1 MYIICSF
8 VQWSFLYFF
17 FTIWNNNLE
26 NQFLP
31 FDIKSK
37 DDEIKIGSH
46 GVSYLL
52 SEWKEGKINKKFS
65 RFFLYES

>member
-1 MYIICSF
+1 MEFSLF
-8 VQWSFLYFF
+8 FLLQFE
-17 FTIWNNNLE
+17 TKNLE

-31 FDIKSK
+31 FDTESK
-37 DDEIKIGSH
+37 DDVRKIGSH

-65 RFFLYES
+65 RFSCMNLNLF

>member
-1 MYIICSF
+1 MEFSLF
-8 VQWSFLYFF
+8 FLLQFE
-17 FTIWNNNLE
+17 TKNLE

-65 RFFLYES
+65 RFSCMNLNLF

>member
-1 MYIICSF
+1 MEFSLF
-8 VQWSFLYFF
+8 FLLQFE
-17 FTIWNNNLE
+17 TKNLE

-31 FDIKSK
+31 FDTESK
-37 DDEIKIGSH
+37 DDERKIGSH

-65 RFFLYES
+65 RFSCMNLNLF